1 MPKTLVQKIFV
12 NLRCEIFVG
21 STLVLDYHQSVTD
34 ICLIK
39 QGFVKMFDQNYNFVS
54 ELQPNSFYGDYQVM
68 LDLNAGS
75 VYRACQE
82 SDKYS
87 SCSSM
92 QEQAVSSS
100 ILLKIPKSKFLKLI
114 LSHENFASFEHFN
127 EMAVQRFI
135 YFKKLK

>member
-1 MPKTLVQKIFV
+1 
-12 NLRCEIFVG
+12 
-21 STLVLDYHQSVTD
+21 
-34 ICLIK
+34 
-39 QGFVKMFDQNYNFVS
+39 
-54 ELQPNSFYGDYQVM
+54 
-68 LDLNAGS
+68 
-75 VYRACQE
+75 
-82 SDKYS
+82 
-87 SCSSM
+87 M